1 VALWLHEPSGDAM
14 NQADRPESREPSMTA
29 LEERVH
35 HLESRVATLADALR
49 LLAHGLEE
57 GPMSG
62 PGGQP
67 VADAARKAYDLL
79 LAAEV
84 RPAQE
89 AGTGTG
95 S

>member
-1 VALWLHEPSGDAM
+1 M
-14 NQADRPESREPSMTA
+14 NQVDRPARREPSMTA

-35 HLESRVATLADALR
+35 LLESRMTTLADALR
-49 LLAHGLEE
+49 LLAHGLEG

-62 PGGQP
+62 PAGEP

-79 LAAEV
+79 LAAEM

-89 AGTGTG
+89 TGTGTG
-95 S
+95 N

>member
-1 VALWLHEPSGDAM
+1 M
-14 NQADRPESREPSMTA
+14 NQADQSAPREPSMSA

-35 HLESRVATLADALR
+35 LLESTVATLADALR
-49 LLAHGLEE
+49 QLAHGLEG

-62 PGGQP
+62 PDSQS

-84 RPAQE
+84 RPAQGTE
-89 AGTGTG
+89 TGTG